1 MIKRFYLLALVTG
14 CFSGLKSQSLD
25 SFNLSDAISM
35 ALKNNLDV
43 QVADLRILQSSN
55 LTTLG
60 QAGYFPSL
68 SATGNGSY
76 SQNNTRLEF
85 AGGLPDVERDGAVNT
100 SFGGNLG
107 LSYVAFNGFGR
118 KFTYQNLKKQWGL
131 SEVQSEILTENT
143 AFEVINKYANIQQSR
158 LDLAALEVNLRI
170 SAERLKY
177 TKLAY
182 QSGTKTSLDV
192 MNSEMDYRNDSLNI
206 FQKSTSLEKE
216 ILALKLLMGQSP
228 DFMAAFSNELPVPVV
243 GSIDE
248 VMEKALKSNV
258 TLKLAELT
266 LEISQ
271 NNVGISRSRL
281 LPQLTLNAG
290 YGAQQSQNGAGIIL
304 SQSTLGVNSSAALA
318 VPIFNGG
325 QLQTALKNAQL
336 QVVISE
342 KEREQVRLEIQHW
355 VTNAFLDQSTLEMN
369 ISTLMGSVD
378 LANLAI
384 KRAQKSYQEGLIS
397 YNDLRQVQLNALQ
410 IQNALNIAQLNLLKL
425 RYSMLRLS
433 GELLMGK

>member
-1 MIKRFYLLALVTG
+1 
-14 CFSGLKSQSLD
+14 
-25 SFNLSDAISM
+25 
-35 ALKNNLDV
+35 
-43 QVADLRILQSSN
+43 
-55 LTTLG
+55 
-60 QAGYFPSL
+60 
-68 SATGNGSY
+68 
-76 SQNNTRLEF
+76 
-85 AGGLPDVERDGAVNT
+85 
-100 SFGGNLG
+100 
-107 LSYVAFNGFGR
+107 
-118 KFTYQNLKKQWGL
+118 
-131 SEVQSEILTENT
+131 
-143 AFEVINKYANIQQSR
+143 
-158 LDLAALEVNLRI
+158 
-170 SAERLKY
+170 
-177 TKLAY
+177 
-182 QSGTKTSLDV
+182 
-192 MNSEMDYRNDSLNI
+192 
-206 FQKSTSLEKE
+206 
-216 ILALKLLMGQSP
+216 
-228 DFMAAFSNELPVPVV
+228 
-243 GSIDE
+243 
-248 VMEKALKSNV
+248 
-258 TLKLAELT
+258 
-266 LEISQ
+266 
-271 NNVGISRSRL
+271 
-281 LPQLTLNAG
+281 LTLNAG

-369 ISTLMGSVD
+369 ISTLMGSVE

>member
-1 MIKRFYLLALVTG
+1 MIKKFCLLAGILGSFVTAQ
-14 CFSGLKSQSLD
+14 SQSLD
-25 SFNLSDAISM
+25 SFNLSDAIAM

-43 QVADLRILQSSN
+43 QVADLRTLQSAN
-55 LTTLG
+55 LSTLG

-68 SATGNGSY
+68 NATGNGSF

-131 SEVQSEILTENT
+131 SEVQSEILGENT
-143 AFEVINKYANIQQSR
+143 AFEVINKYANIQQNR
-158 LDLAALEVNLRI
+158 LDIAALEVNLRI

-192 MNSEMDYRNDSLNI
+192 MNAEMDYRNDSLSLFQRNI
-206 FQKSTSLEKE
+206 GLEKE

-228 DFMAAFSNELPVPVV
+228 DFMAAISNELPVPVV
-243 GSIDE
+243 GNLDE

-271 NNVGISRSRL
+271 NNVGISRSRM

-304 SQSTLGVNSSAALA
+304 AQSTLGINSSAALA

-325 QLQTALKNAQL
+325 QLSAALKNAQL

-342 KEREQVRLEIQHW
+342 KEREQARLEIQHW

-369 ISTLMGSVD
+369 ISTLIGSVD
-378 LANLAI
+378 LANLAV
-384 KRAQKSYQEGLIS
+384 KRAQKSYQEGLIG

-410 IQNALNIAQLNLLKL
+410 VQNALNTAQLNLLKL

>member
-1 MIKRFYLLALVTG
+1 MIKRLYLIALLTVG
-14 CFSGLKSQSLD
+14 FSELRSQSLD
-25 SFNLSDAISM
+25 SINLSDAIAM
-35 ALKNNLDV
+35 ALKNNFDV
-43 QVADLRILQSSN
+43 QVADLKTLQSAN

-68 SATGNGSY
+68 NATGNASF
-76 SQNNTRLEF
+76 SQNKTRLEF

-118 KFTYQNLKKQWGL
+118 KYSYQNLKKQWGL
-131 SEVQSEILTENT
+131 SEVQSEILGENT
-143 AFEVINKYANIQQSR
+143 AFEVINKYANIQQFR
-158 LDLAALEVNLRI
+158 LDIAALEVNLII

-177 TKLAY
+177 TKLAF
-182 QSGTKTSLDV
+182 QSGTKSSLDL
-192 MNSEMDYRNDSLNI
+192 MNAEMDYRNDSLSL
-206 FQKSTSLEKE
+206 FQKNTSLNKE
-216 ILALKLLMGQSP
+216 ILGLKLLMGQSP
-228 DFMAAFSNELPVPVV
+228 DYMAAISNELPVPIV
-243 GSIDE
+243 GGLNE

-258 TLKLAELT
+258 TMKLVELT
-266 LEISQ
+266 LDISQ
-271 NNVGISRSRL
+271 NNVGISKSRM

-304 SQSTLGVNSSAALA
+304 AQSTLGINSSAALA

-325 QLQTALKNAQL
+325 QLSNALKNAQL

-342 KEREQVRLEIQHW
+342 KEREQARLEIQHW
-355 VTNAFLDQSTLEMN
+355 VTNAFLDQSNLEMN
-369 ISTLMGSVD
+369 IATLMGSLD
-378 LANLAI
+378 LANLAV
-384 KRAQKSYQEGLIS
+384 KRAQNSYKEGLIG

-410 IQNALNIAQLNLLKL
+410 VQNALNVAQLNLLKL
-425 RYSMLRLS
+425 RYSILRLG